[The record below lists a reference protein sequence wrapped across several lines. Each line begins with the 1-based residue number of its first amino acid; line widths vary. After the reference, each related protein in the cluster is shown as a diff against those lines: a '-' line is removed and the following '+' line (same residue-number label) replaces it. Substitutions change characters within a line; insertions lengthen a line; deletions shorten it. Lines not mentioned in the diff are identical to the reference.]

1 MRNHKLIGWVVGIPL
16 LVIILILVI
25 VLQEPDKAGISRA
38 MAAKSVALA
47 LQSPDELKTWQ
58 KEYKS
63 SFSRLR
69 LRSSGM
75 CRILIISMEKEF
87 WSLRRSRQMRSMPC
101 RN

>member
-47 LQSPDELKTWQ
+47 P
-58 KEYKS
+58 
-63 SFSRLR
+63 
-69 LRSSGM
+69 M
-75 CRILIISMEKEF
+75 
-87 WSLRRSRQMRSMPC
+87 
-101 RN
+101 